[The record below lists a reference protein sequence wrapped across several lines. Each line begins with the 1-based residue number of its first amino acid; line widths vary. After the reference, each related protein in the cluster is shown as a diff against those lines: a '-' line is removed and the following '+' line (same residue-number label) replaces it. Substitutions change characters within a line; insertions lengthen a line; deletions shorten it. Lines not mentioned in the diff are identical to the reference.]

1 MKKEFKCTM
10 SLVLA
15 IIMIVAM
22 ISPVYATS
30 RNNIVKNNDYA
41 KDLKELE
48 APVVKGIEHELEPS
62 VVDDKLSAPLEEGP
76 QLFSEPVGAPM
87 GSGPRETI
95 EINSKEDFL
104 SLWNKEEFYSG
115 FGPSS
120 YQPGPGYD
128 KGDAWHHGVKNK
140 DIVLNVDI
148 EVSSD
153 EINGPIQKNEHD
165 PIYNFGFGIDSCTFN
180 GNNHTI
186 TVTKGTREIYP
197 LFGDIKS
204 AYNNETSR
212 DIKDLNIVYKGDVMG
227 SAFARNILSS
237 NSFSPVVDYKIS
249 NIKVD
254 VEGSILPYATLIPAI
269 QSLGREDF
277 QKSDYSDFARLDT
290 ETFAVGMA
298 YLLDS
303 AEIDGYTL
311 NVKGNIGS
319 PEVKKHEYAKTD
331 LVHAR
336 TSGLFIR
343 KNMRDFKVFAGVKNV
358 NINVDGGIY
367 AHSQNF
373 RAEAFGIGD
382 DVQNKR
388 YYNLNIDVKGDIEAK
403 ATGKI
408 VFTKNYSYGHEPS
421 LAAGFARDFHQLE
434 NSQINVGGSIR
445 SINETDIDM
454 DTTAAGIGL
463 FDYINN
469 HKGPNDSG
477 VTDENSLE
485 EHPLTVKN
493 VEVTVGGDIYAE
505 STKEPKYKKD
515 NGDKDIIIKTQAVG
529 GMLNTLESGLINFDN
544 FSDNKIKVN
553 GDIVAKSDYGQET
566 KAAYSRAF
574 LWGYFTGNNNE
585 FSANSIKSTAKD
597 NFAYAAP
604 YLHFLKGEKNKVSVP
619 SGIFVDSSE
628 DYAAGVATYVTEY
641 DGEKNTAE
649 VGPITTT
656 HPAELGGF
664 ATEVKAHR
672 NHKNPNS
679 TDKRKYYVA
688 PVVKN
693 VHIEPEIIVNSDGQ
707 EGNSKVWLGGFTA
720 YNAGT
725 IENCSVKLKDPI
737 VLKVSGDAKVGGFVG
752 EDGDKILNSSAC
764 IKSIEVDGGGNHLNV
779 AGFAAYANGDTI
791 KNSSAFINDS
801 IKVTNGNYVKVGG
814 FRGIAFDCR
823 DDNNSA
829 QVGEDISVTNNSGSI
844 TVGGYAGTVKAYSG
858 QVNPEIFNSTAL
870 VFGDVKGQTT
880 APSIN
885 SQGAPILGNTSA
897 GFIGV
902 VQGKVFRDSQGRI
915 GVRPVDVFDSASYV
929 GGKMISEYPDKNR
942 INGSVGILFGGR
954 LKGFT
959 VIANYTDDG
968 VQNVITAN
976 NYLEGMGYSQF
987 FDNTNFYVEVKG
999 GKRTAW
1005 PIYVSNQQDGS
1016 QSFDKTNP
1024 ENPIGE
1030 IEIAQRIF
1038 QKDYWE
1044 KDSSPDKV
1052 TLPYKDFDYVT
1063 NNGGL
1068 TLEGYSKDKDAI
1080 VSGTDF
1086 SKTTLEKYCVRHM
1099 AIRNNKITYDILGI
1113 PSEPTEAKVT
1123 FDLNYIKDGAPA
1135 GVLDTVKTDKGTTLG
1150 AKFPA
1155 SPVREGYIFKGWN
1168 TAADGKGTAF
1178 TAGTIV
1184 DKDIKVYAQ
1193 WEAKED
1199 KPNREDNTSNLIF
1212 FKPAGSKPDKI
1223 EVHKAY
1229 IKGYPDETVRPEG
1242 NMTRA
1247 EAITIVVRLQNY
1259 PLIESE
1265 STVFSDTGK
1274 NQWYNKYINAAYA
1287 AGILEEKAGDKIRPN
1302 DKITRGELAKL
1313 ISYIDK
1319 KNDKNINAPFEDV
1332 KGHKYENEINQ
1343 AFANNRIKGYPDGTF
1358 RPDAYIT
1365 RGEVTAIINRLYDR
1379 IGDEKF
1385 IDGNQVLIKKYKDL
1399 DKSHWAYYELVE
1411 AYEGHEYVRLANM
1424 REQWRALIK
1433 DQVK

>member
-1 MKKEFKCTM
+1 MKKHYKKIMTT
-10 SLVLA
+10 VLA
-15 IIMIVAM
+15 IIMLLTMVG
-22 ISPVYATS
+22 PVYATG
-30 RNNIVKNNDYA
+30 RNNIVKSYDYE
-41 KDLKELE
+41 KDLKEPE
-48 APVVKGIEHELEPS
+48 AHIVREIDPKTQSGGVADEIS
-62 VVDDKLSAPLEEGP
+62 TPLEEGP
-76 QLFSEPVGAPM
+76 ILFSEPVGAPM

-104 SLWNKEEFYSG
+104 ELWNTEEFYSG
-115 FGPSS
+115 FGASS

-153 EINGPIQKNEHD
+153 EINAPIPKNEHD
-165 PIYNFGFGIDSCTFN
+165 PIHNFGFGMEDCTFN
-180 GNNHTI
+180 GNNHTVTI
-186 TVTKGTREIYP
+186 TKGARDIYP
-197 LFGDIKS
+197 LFGDIRS
-204 AYNNETSR
+204 GGNIATR
-212 DIKDLNIVYKGDVMG
+212 DIKDLNIVYKSDVVG

-237 NSFSPVVDYKIS
+237 NSFSPVADYKIS

-269 QSLGREDF
+269 QSLGREDLPEEN
-277 QKSDYSDFARLDT
+277 YSGFPRFDT

-303 AEIDGYTL
+303 AEIDRYTL
-311 NVKGNIGS
+311 NVQGNIGS
-319 PEVKKHEYAKTD
+319 TEVKKHEYAKTD
-331 LVHAR
+331 LVHAKS
-336 TSGLFIR
+336 SGLFIR
-343 KNMRDFKVFAGVKNV
+343 KNWYNFKVFAGVKNV
-358 NINVDGGIY
+358 NINVGGGIY
-367 AHSQNF
+367 AHSQHF
-373 RAEAFGIGD
+373 RADAYGIGD

-388 YYNLNIDVKGDIEAK
+388 YDNLNINVKGDIEAK

-408 VFTKNYSYGHEPS
+408 VFTKNYSYDHEPS

-434 NSQINVGGSIR
+434 NSKINVGGSIR
-445 SINETDIDM
+445 SINDTDIDM

-463 FDYINN
+463 WDYIHN
-469 HKGPNDSG
+469 HKAPGESG
-477 VTDENSLE
+477 LTDENSLE
-485 EHPLTVKN
+485 KHPQTVKN

-505 STKEPKYKKD
+505 STKAPKF
-515 NGDKDIIIKTQAVG
+515 NTNIVIGTEAVG
-529 GMLNTLESGLINFDN
+529 GMLNTMASGLQNFDD
-544 FSDNKIKVN
+544 FSNNKINIK
-553 GDIVAKSDYGQET
+553 GDIVAKSVYGQVTE
-566 KAAYSRAF
+566 AAYSRAYI
-574 LWGYFTGNNNE
+574 WGNFSGNNNE
-585 FSANSIKSTAKD
+585 FSANAIKSTAKD

-604 YLHFLKGEKNKVSVP
+604 YLHFLKGENNKVSVP
-619 SGIFVDSSE
+619 GGIHVDSLE
-628 DYAAGVATYVTEY
+628 DYAAGVATNVTEY
-641 DGEKNTAE
+641 DGAKNTME

-656 HPAELGGF
+656 HPGEVAGF
-664 ATEVKAHR
+664 ATEIRTHR
-672 NHKNPNS
+672 HHNNPS
-679 TDKRKYYVA
+679 ETDTRKLYVA

-707 EGNSKVWLGGFTA
+707 NYRSKVWLGGFTA
-720 YNAGT
+720 YNTGT
-725 IENCSVKLKDPI
+725 IENCSVKLKDSMA
-737 VLKVSGDAKVGGFVG
+737 LNVSEDAKVGGFVAENTG
-752 EDGDKILNSSAC
+752 KILNSSAC

-779 AGFAAYANGDTI
+779 AGFAAYSNGDSI
-791 KNSSAFINDS
+791 KNSSAFVNDS
-801 IKVTNGNYVKVGG
+801 IKVTNGNYVTVGG

-829 QVGEDISVTNNSGSI
+829 QIGEDLTATENKGPVTI
-844 TVGGYAGTVKAYSG
+844 GGYAGTVRAYSG
-858 QVNPEIFNSTAL
+858 RVNPEVFNSTTL

-880 APSIN
+880 APSVTPK
-885 SQGAPILGNTSA
+885 GAPILGNTSA

-902 VQGKVFRDSQGRI
+902 VEGLVFKDPSGRL
-915 GVRPVDVFDSASYV
+915 GVRPVDVFDSAAYV
-929 GGKMISEYPDKNR
+929 GGKMASEYPDKNR
-942 INGSVGILFGGR
+942 INGSVGILVGGR
-954 LKGFT
+954 LRGFT
-959 VIANYTDDG
+959 VIANYTDDT

-987 FDNTNFYVEVKG
+987 EDNTNYYVEVKDD
-999 GKRTAW
+999 KRTAW
-1005 PIYVSNQQDGS
+1005 PIYVSDQPGGS

-1024 ENPIGE
+1024 DNPVGE
-1030 IEIAQRIF
+1030 IKIAKRIF

-1044 KDSSPDKV
+1044 KDGSPDKV
-1052 TLPYKDFDYVT
+1052 TLPYKDFEYVKDS
-1063 NNGGL
+1063 GGL

-1080 VSGTDF
+1080 VSGTNF
-1086 SKTTLEKYCVRHM
+1086 SKATLEKYCVRHM

-1135 GVLDTVKTDKGTTLG
+1135 GVLDTVKTDKGTALG

-1155 SPVREGYIFKGWN
+1155 SPAREVYIFKGWN
-1168 TAADGKGTAF
+1168 TAADGKGTVF

-1199 KPNREDNTSNLIF
+1199 RPNREDNTSNLIF
-1212 FKPAGSKPDKI
+1212 FKPTSSKPDKI

-1274 NQWYNKYINAAYA
+1274 NQWYNKYINAAYT

-1302 DKITRGELAKL
+1302 EKITRGELAKL

-1319 KNDKNINAPFEDV
+1319 KNDKNIKAPFEDV

-1343 AFANNRIKGYPDGTF
+1343 AFANDRIKGYPDGTF

-1365 RGEVTAIINRLYDR
+1365 RGEVTAIINRLYNR

-1385 IDGNQVLIKKYKDL
+1385 IDGNQGLIKKYKDL